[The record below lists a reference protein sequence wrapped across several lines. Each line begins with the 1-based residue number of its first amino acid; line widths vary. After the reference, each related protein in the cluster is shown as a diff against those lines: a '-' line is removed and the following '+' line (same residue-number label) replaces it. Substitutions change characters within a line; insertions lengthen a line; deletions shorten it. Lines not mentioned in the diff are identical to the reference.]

1 MSQAPF
7 FSETSSLNPEEVERF
22 NALANTW
29 WDTTGSMGMLHKLN
43 PARLLFIRDTICA
56 HFNRNPKMPRPYS
69 GLDILDVGCGGGI
82 VCEPMARLGALV
94 TGIDPA
100 EDNITVAQNHANA
113 QQLSI
118 TYLPVTV
125 ETLTQE
131 QAQFDVV
138 LALEVIEHVAN
149 PEHFVQACAQVLKP
163 NGIMI
168 IATLNRTSA
177 SFALA
182 IVGAEY
188 ILGWLPKGTH
198 SWSAFVTPDELTTW
212 LSGAALLP
220 KSETGMV
227 YHPLADRWKL
237 SSNMQVNYMMSA
249 VKT

>member
-1 MSQAPF
+1 
-7 FSETSSLNPEEVERF
+7 
-22 NALANTW
+22 
-29 WDTTGSMGMLHKLN
+29 
-43 PARLLFIRDTICA
+43 
-56 HFNRNPKMPRPYS
+56 MPRPYS